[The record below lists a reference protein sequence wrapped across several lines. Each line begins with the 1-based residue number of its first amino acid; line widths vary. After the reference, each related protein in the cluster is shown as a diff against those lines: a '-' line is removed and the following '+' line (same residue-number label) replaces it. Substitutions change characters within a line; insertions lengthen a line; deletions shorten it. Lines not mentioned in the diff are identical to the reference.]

1 VAPRV
6 PRRRGCASA
15 SSYGF
20 WPFTEFPEVAC
31 PSSCATALA
40 TRDPGRNRS
49 NMTLDRDQSRIG
61 ADVRAVRPHNLL
73 PNCLDRC
80 SFCAPCLSSCQQIR
94 AARLRHPCC
103 GQATVAAA
111 KKAPTPR
118 GAQELRGIHGAVT
131 GAICVSLVRPF
142 YDRLRAARWRAVI
155 QCAISRAPS
164 SQDIGS
170 TVSLYRSEFLDCVA
184 GAGSE

>member
-80 SFCAPCLSSCQQIR
+80 SFCAPCLWSCQQIR
-94 AARLRHPCC
+94 ATRLRHPCC

-111 KKAPTPR
+111 KKSPHSTR
-118 GAQELRGIHGAVT
+118 GPGTKGN
-131 GAICVSLVRPF
+131 
-142 YDRLRAARWRAVI
+142 
-155 QCAISRAPS
+155 SRCS
-164 SQDIGS
+164 
-170 TVSLYRSEFLDCVA
+170 YRSHVRQLGAALLRPTKGRSVA
-184 GAGSE
+184 CCNSMRDQSSAEQTRHWSARFWFTAPNSSIA

>member
-1 VAPRV
+1 MLAELLQTRIHYRYRCCVAMRSRAETRCRCLPRARRSRSWIEPGSCYVYGMALTVAQAEQVARVIWKRASGV
-6 PRRRGCASA
+6 PDRAKRVKAFPRRGCASA

-49 NMTLDRDQSRIG
+49 NTTLDRDQSRIG

-73 PNCLDRC
+73 PNCVDRC
-80 SFCAPCLSSCQQIR
+80 SFCAPCSSSCQQIR

-103 GQATVAAA
+103 G
-111 KKAPTPR
+111 
-118 GAQELRGIHGAVT
+118 
-131 GAICVSLVRPF
+131 
-142 YDRLRAARWRAVI
+142 
-155 QCAISRAPS
+155 
-164 SQDIGS
+164 
-170 TVSLYRSEFLDCVA
+170 
-184 GAGSE
+184 

>member
-1 VAPRV
+1 MRV
-6 PRRRGCASA
+6 SEIQSHLPIFRVCVELLLRVSA
-15 SSYGF
+15 STAASYGF

-49 NMTLDRDQSRIG
+49 NTTLDRDQSRIG

-111 KKAPTPR
+111 KKKPHSTR
-118 GAQELRGIHGAVT
+118 GPGTKGN
-131 GAICVSLVRPF
+131 
-142 YDRLRAARWRAVI
+142 
-155 QCAISRAPS
+155 SRCS
-164 SQDIGS
+164 
-170 TVSLYRSEFLDCVA
+170 YRSHLRQL
-184 GAGSE
+184 GAALL